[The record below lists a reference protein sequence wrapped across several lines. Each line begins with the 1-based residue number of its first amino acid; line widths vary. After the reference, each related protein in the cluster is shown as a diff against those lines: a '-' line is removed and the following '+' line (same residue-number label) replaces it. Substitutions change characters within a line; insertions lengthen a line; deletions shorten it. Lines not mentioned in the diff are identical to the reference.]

1 MTASYE
7 GVAKLGFGAMRL
19 PLADPDDVTAIDIE
33 QLKAM
38 MDEFIAKGGTYV
50 DTAFVYHNGASET
63 ALREA
68 LVERYPRDAYTLA
81 TKCLAWACP
90 TKEEAQACLP
100 TSLERLGVDYIDYY
114 LLHNLGGA
122 RTAKF
127 DEYDMWNYVAKA
139 KADGLVRHVGFSMHD
154 GPETLE
160 EILTAHP
167 EVDFVQLQ
175 VNYLD
180 WDDPVIPVCP
190 LHGSGRGP
198 RRAVI
203 IMEPV
208 RGGRLANLPERGA
221 EVLAAADPD
230 ASQASW
236 AYRFCLDLP
245 GVLTVLA
252 GASTLDQMRD
262 NMATFQSHAPLTEA
276 GARCH
281 RRRHRGPAQRGS
293 HPMHELRLLREG
305 LPRGCEDPHRHEPVE
320 SGEDLRGQRV
330 RQGSLLLAG
339 RRGPRVQVHPV
350 RHLRGYVPPVH
361 RHHRPPRRSR
371 RALRGVVFLHNH
383 SHEPCQ
389 YGDARYCQHGGD
401 EGAWAMTREL
411 PPYW

>member
-90 TKEEAQACLP
+90 TKEEAQACLS

-180 WDDPVIPVCP
+180 WDDPVTQSARCMEVAAA
-190 LHGSGRGP
+190 HGVP
-198 RRAVI
+198 VI

-276 GARCH
+276 ERGAIDGAIAALRSVDLIPCTNCGYCVKDCPEGVKIPIAMNLLNLEKTCEDNEFVKGLYSWQAAE
-281 RRRHRGPAQRGS
+281 GPASKCIQCGTCEAMCPQS
-293 HPMHELRLLREG
+293 IGIIDHLAEAVEHFEG
-305 LPRGCEDPHRHEPVE
+305 
-320 SGEDLRGQRV
+320 
-330 RQGSLLLAG
+330 
-339 RRGPRVQVHPV
+339 
-350 RHLRGYVPPVH
+350 
-361 RHHRPPRRSR
+361 
-371 RALRGVVFLHNH
+371 
-383 SHEPCQ
+383 
-389 YGDARYCQHGGD
+389 
-401 EGAWAMTREL
+401 
-411 PPYW
+411 

>member
-127 DEYDMWNYVAKA
+127 DEYGMWDFVREQKA
-139 KADGLVRHVGFSMHD
+139 AGRIRNWGFSMHD
-154 GPETLE
+154 GPETLDAL
-160 EILTAHP
+160 LTAHP
-167 EVDFVQLQ
+167 NADFVQLQ

-180 WDDPVIPVCP
+180 WDDPVVQARRCMEVAARHGKPV
-190 LHGSGRGP
+190 
-198 RRAVI
+198 VV
-203 IMEPV
+203 MEPA
-208 RGGRLANLPERGA
+208 RGGRLVELPEQ
-221 EVLAAADPD
+221 VAAILRQANPE
-230 ASQASW
+230 ASLASW
-236 AYRFCLDLP
+236 AYRFCYQLP
-245 GVLTVLA
+245 GVLTVLSGMSTIGQVRQNVA
-252 GASTLDQMRD
+252 DFRAAEPFSPAERQAFGRAVDELRGMASIPCTNCRYCVKGCPQGVVIPEIMGLLNLELMTGNRD
-262 NMATFQSHAPLTEA
+262 FAKGLYSWQAAP
-276 GARCH
+276 
-281 RRRHRGPAQRGS
+281 GPASKCVSCGA
-293 HPMHELRLLREG
+293 
-305 LPRGCEDPHRHEPVE
+305 CEAMCP
-320 SGEDLRGQRV
+320 
-330 RQGSLLLAG
+330 QGIDI
-339 RRGPRVQVHPV
+339 VHQLEV
-350 RHLRGYVPPVH
+350 ASEH
-361 RHHRPPRRSR
+361 
-371 RALRGVVFLHNH
+371 F
-383 SHEPCQ
+383 E
-389 YGDARYCQHGGD
+389 
-401 EGAWAMTREL
+401 
-411 PPYW
+411 

>member
-1 MTASYE
+1 META
-7 GVAKLGFGAMRL
+7 GKLAPLGFGFMRL
-19 PLADPDDVTAIDIE
+19 PLKDADDPTSIDIDKCCE
-33 QLKAM
+33 LVDIF
-38 MDEFIAKGGTYV
+38 MDAGFTYF
-50 DTAFVYHNGASET
+50 DSARGYHGCKSEW
-63 ALREA
+63 ALRKA
-68 LVERYPRDAYTLA
+68 LVERYPRDSFTIA
-81 TKCLAWACP
+81 TKLPAWLAKDAD
-90 TKEEAQACLP
+90 EARAMFD
-100 TSLERLGVDYIDYY
+100 TSLEECGIDYFDYY

-180 WDDPVIPVCP
+180 WDDPVTQSARCMEVAAA
-190 LHGSGRGP
+190 HGVP
-198 RRAVI
+198 VI

-276 GARCH
+276 ERGAIDGAIAALRSVDLIPCTNCGYCVKDCPEGVKIPIAMNLLNLEKTCEDNEFVKGLYSWQAAE
-281 RRRHRGPAQRGS
+281 GPASKCIQCGTCEAMCPQS
-293 HPMHELRLLREG
+293 IGIIDHLAEAVEHFEG
-305 LPRGCEDPHRHEPVE
+305 
-320 SGEDLRGQRV
+320 
-330 RQGSLLLAG
+330 
-339 RRGPRVQVHPV
+339 
-350 RHLRGYVPPVH
+350 
-361 RHHRPPRRSR
+361 
-371 RALRGVVFLHNH
+371 
-383 SHEPCQ
+383 
-389 YGDARYCQHGGD
+389 
-401 EGAWAMTREL
+401 
-411 PPYW
+411 

>member
-1 MTASYE
+1 
-7 GVAKLGFGAMRL
+7 
-19 PLADPDDVTAIDIE
+19 
-33 QLKAM
+33 

-68 LVERYPRDAYTLA
+68 LVERYPRDAFTVA
-81 TKCLAWACP
+81 TKCLAWACAS
-90 TKEEAQACLP
+90 KEEAQACLS

-139 KADGLVRHVGFSMHD
+139 KADGLVRHIGFSMHD

-180 WDDPVIPVCP
+180 WDDPVTQSARCMEVAAA
-190 LHGSGRGP
+190 HGVP
-198 RRAVI
+198 VI

-276 GARCH
+276 ERGAIDGAIAALRSVDLIPCTNCGYCVKDCPEGVKIPIAMNLLNLEKTCEDNEFVKGLYSWQAAE
-281 RRRHRGPAQRGS
+281 GPASKCIQCGTCEVMCPQS
-293 HPMHELRLLREG
+293 IGIIDHLAEAVEHFEG
-305 LPRGCEDPHRHEPVE
+305 
-320 SGEDLRGQRV
+320 
-330 RQGSLLLAG
+330 
-339 RRGPRVQVHPV
+339 
-350 RHLRGYVPPVH
+350 
-361 RHHRPPRRSR
+361 
-371 RALRGVVFLHNH
+371 
-383 SHEPCQ
+383 
-389 YGDARYCQHGGD
+389 
-401 EGAWAMTREL
+401 
-411 PPYW
+411 